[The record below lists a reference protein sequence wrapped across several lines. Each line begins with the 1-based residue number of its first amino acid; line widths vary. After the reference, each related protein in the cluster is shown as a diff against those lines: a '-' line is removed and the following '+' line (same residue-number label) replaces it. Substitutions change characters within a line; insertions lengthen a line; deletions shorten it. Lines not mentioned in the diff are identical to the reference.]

1 MEHGQWRLIPV
12 ADCTEKLIAEC
23 YMLLCIHF
31 ENITL
36 TEFRSDLAEKEM
48 IALLETTAGVRGFS
62 TLMTVTPYVAHARR
76 HIVFSG
82 DTVVDPVYRNSFGLG
97 QCLGRYFKMKL
108 RQLHGQELWYVLI
121 SKGFG
126 TYKAMHFLFKRFTPL
141 TNVVDPESVAI
152 GKALC
157 AYKFQHRPL

>member
-82 DTVVDPVYRNSFGLG
+82 DTVVDPVYRNSFGVG
-97 QCLGRYFKMKL
+97 SVS
-108 RQLHGQELWYVLI
+108 WPVLQNETATAARSGI
-121 SKGFG
+121 MVCSHLQGIW
-126 TYKAMHFLFKRFTPL
+126 
-141 TNVVDPESVAI
+141 NI
-152 GKALC
+152 
-157 AYKFQHRPL
+157 